1 MLLLSLVTDKETIT
15 FVRMTAFITVAILS
29 SVAKLNMQ
37 QIVKSCLLKS
47 SVVKNRRGLR

>member
-1 MLLLSLVTDKETIT
+1 MLLLSLVTDKAT
-15 FVRMTAFITVAILS
+15 FVRMTAFIMVAILS